1 MCKLSLNS
9 RRISVIFRV
18 RSAKAIKITDMDLIK
33 RLGIIVGIFV
43 LCLLIRTLVSPPV
56 VIIGELILQSINRCA
71 DRPSNPELRMFW
83 CSYSILRSSLASLKY
98 VETQRIML
106 MMQYV
111 YSRNSGGGDR
121 FSPRG

>member
-1 MCKLSLNS
+1 M
-9 RRISVIFRV
+9 IFRV